1 METTLPEFYCNLTK
15 DKTVELDV
23 RKNLSEGNDPFH
35 VIMDGISKLPD
46 GSTLK
51 LITTFEPKPLISILR
66 QKGYATHVVY
76 EEGTELVFTFFKKE
90 SAENNSLKTDV
101 NANPSKKEQIE
112 DLLKSYGNKIKT
124 LDVRDLEMPLPM
136 VTILKE
142 LEHLAKDVLLYVNH
156 KKVPEFLLPELQER
170 GYKWLI
176 EEIEEG
182 NIKLLIYKLVR

>member
-1 METTLPEFYCNLTK
+1 METTTPEFIQNLSI
-15 DKTVELDV
+15 DKTIELDV
-23 RKNLSEGNDPFH
+23 RKNLAQGNDPFH

-76 EEGTELVFTFFKKE
+76 EEGTELVFTYFKKE
-90 SAENNSLKTDV
+90 KNGSNLFQTDINTKV
-101 NANPSKKEQIE
+101 SQKEQIE
-112 DLLKSYGNKIKT
+112 QLLKCYSGKIKE

-136 VTILKE
+136 VTILRE
-142 LEHLAKDVLLYVNH
+142 LEKSPKDILLYVNH
-156 KKVPEFLLPELQER
+156 KKIPEFLLPELQER
-170 GYKWLI
+170 GYKWMI

-182 NIKLLIYKLVR
+182 NVKLLIYK